1 MLTKRALLRCVRWAV
16 ILTVSV
22 AFAQSVHRE
31 IVIEDDREPA
41 PRFHAKTLAGEQ
53 FSNDSTKGK
62 VVLFQFWTTWC
73 PYCKS
78 EEGLVND
85 LTAEFA
91 GKGLVVIAVDVAES
105 KKVVQQYL
113 KDHPPQVSH
122 RDDRRY
128 QSGRDVCREPLSHLR
143 RSRSGWQDRQYATR
157 SRWRAGA
164 AQVAGAGWAR
174 GQGVGVVHVDESRV
188 GLSLRAAAE
197 LRSAWTGEDARRSTK
212 AGRPPAGGLLHSE
225 RMRSSC

>member
-1 MLTKRALLRCVRWAV
+1 MFTKRALLRCVLWSV

-53 FSNDSTKGK
+53 FSNESTKGK

-73 PYCKS
+73 NYCKS

-91 GKGLVVIAVDVAES
+91 DKGLVVIAVDVAES
-105 KKVVQQYL
+105 KRVVQQYL
-113 KDHPPQVSH
+113 KDHPRKCHIVMTGDTNLAAMYAANRYPIYVVVD
-122 RDDRRY
+122 RDGKIVDTQRG
-128 QSGRDVCREPLSHLR
+128 SGGERSLR
-143 RSRSGWQDRQYATR
+143 RLLS
-157 SRWRAGA
+157 RAGL
-164 AQVAGAGWAR
+164 
-174 GQGVGVVHVDESRV
+174 ESK
-188 GLSLRAAAE
+188 
-197 LRSAWTGEDARRSTK
+197 D
-212 AGRPPAGGLLHSE
+212 SE
-225 RMRSSC
+225 